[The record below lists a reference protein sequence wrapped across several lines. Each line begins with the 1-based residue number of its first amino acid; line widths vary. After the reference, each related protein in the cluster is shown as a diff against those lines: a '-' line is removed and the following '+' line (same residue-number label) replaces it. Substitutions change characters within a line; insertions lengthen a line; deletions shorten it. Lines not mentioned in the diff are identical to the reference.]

1 MIINLIL
8 ILINSNKNNNHNKCY
23 GNWNNKNHYN
33 NTLACG
39 APDFFDSIVSSRT
52 PQLELT
58 LKLAL
63 QLKLNRKSK
72 IMAMGSSRI
81 EVQWWS
87 N

>member
-52 PQLELT
+52 PQLELDT
-58 LKLAL
+58 EIGTAIKA
-63 QLKLNRKSK
+63 K
-72 IMAMGSSRI
+72 
-81 EVQWWS
+81 
-87 N
+87 